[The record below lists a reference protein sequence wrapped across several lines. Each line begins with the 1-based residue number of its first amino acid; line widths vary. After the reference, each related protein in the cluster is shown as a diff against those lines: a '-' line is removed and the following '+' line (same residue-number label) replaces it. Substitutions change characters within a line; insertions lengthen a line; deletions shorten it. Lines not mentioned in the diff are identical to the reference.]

1 MSKFNF
7 TWWEKQL
14 ESADSKKK
22 SALRYYNF
30 STIVYPESAPSDW
43 IQRLDDYQVAYFI
56 SPLHD
61 RDVNMLGTEPKKPH
75 YHVIVMYE
83 SKKSY
88 TQIKELFDDIGGVG
102 GEIVQSLRGAS
113 RYLCHLDNP
122 DKKRYSTSEV
132 RQGFGADYDKT
143 ITLVSDIRTATA
155 MMTQVI
161 DNENILHFDD
171 FVIYCRDN
179 NMEWFNL
186 LSEKRTFFI
195 KEYINSRWK
204 KYKNC
209 SFSETAMALQNLGN
223 KKD

>member
-14 ESADSKKK
+14 ETADSKKK

-30 STIVYPESAPSDW
+30 STIVYPESAPADW
-43 IQRLDDYQVAYFI
+43 IQRLDDYQVSYFI

-61 RDVNMLGTEPKKPH
+61 RDMNMLGTEPKKPH

-88 TQIKELFDDIGGVG
+88 NQIKELFDDIGGVG

-122 DKKRYSTSEV
+122 DKRRYPTSEV

-143 ITLVSDIRTATA
+143 ITLVSDLRTATA

-209 SFSETAMALQNLGN
+209 AFSETAIALQ
-223 KKD
+223 K